1 MAITAQ
7 VTLPEEFV
15 RLLGVPRHRIPRRIK
30 ESLVLQLFI
39 EERISAGKAAEL
51 LGLRYSRFLALL
63 RSRKVALRYGA
74 RDLMADAKTL
84 RRALA

>member
-15 RLLGVPRHRIPRRIK
+15 KLLGVPRHRLPRRIK
-30 ESLVLQLFI
+30 ESLVLQLYV

-51 LGLRYSRFLALL
+51 LGLRYSRFLNLL
-63 RSRKVALRYGA
+63 RTRKIALRYQA
-74 RDLMADAKTL
+74 RDLTADVKTL
-84 RRALA
+84 RRVLA